1 MEKRLAT
8 FNNLRKVSDSDP
20 MGVQRLEE
28 EKLKFK
34 KLFTKFKK
42 LKKLFLSEN
51 IFNLNVI
58 FSCTKNNIKKPF
70 FTKYFTRKGTRPK

>member
-1 MEKRLAT
+1 
-8 FNNLRKVSDSDP
+8 
-20 MGVQRLEE
+20 
-28 EKLKFK
+28 
-34 KLFTKFKK
+34 LFTKFKK

-70 FTKYFTRKGTRPK
+70 FTKYFTQKETRPK